1 MHFPRPT
8 SCLVSVREFFGS
20 VKIFHAATCLVRNC
34 RMKIETITCQLK
46 DKKTSLP
53 VPLPNEMG
61 RPFHLELTFFL
72 EKDVFR

>member
-46 DKKTSLP
+46 DKKQVSQ
-53 VPLPNEMG
+53 
-61 RPFHLELTFFL
+61 FHCRMKWVDLSTLN
-72 EKDVFR
+72 